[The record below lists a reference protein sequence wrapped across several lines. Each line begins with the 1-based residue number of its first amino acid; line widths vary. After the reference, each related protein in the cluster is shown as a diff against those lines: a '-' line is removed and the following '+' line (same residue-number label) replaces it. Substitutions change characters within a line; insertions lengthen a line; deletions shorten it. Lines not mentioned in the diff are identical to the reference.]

1 MNLISKTR
9 LDCIFKC
16 KYDIYSMKQIIFLIP
31 DSLGLR
37 NVGVLLFDIIL

>member
-9 LDCIFKC
+9 LDCMFEC
-16 KYDIYSMKQIIFLIP
+16 KYDIYSMKQMIFLIP
-31 DSLGLR
+31 EILR